1 MKRLAAA
8 TALAGAFLAA
18 VPGLGCAS
26 PARPVV
32 GVVFDCDAAGTRVG
46 SDMAAI
52 RGLRLLFLPNTSSGL
67 PGVALN
73 RGRDTAFFA
82 DCETT
87 FVSGRFDQVL
97 GVEVGPERRLEA
109 ASAQT
114 EGRTVG
120 LILCRHLDEALAGG
134 NMDGRQ
140 PTGDAS
146 LSISY
151 TEDDEA
157 LLWLAFRANSN
168 PSFTS
173 ELSYS
178 GCEFTGSMREWVTP

>member
-1 MKRLAAA
+1 
-8 TALAGAFLAA
+8 
-18 VPGLGCAS
+18 
-26 PARPVV
+26 
-32 GVVFDCDAAGTRVG
+32 
-46 SDMAAI
+46 
-52 RGLRLLFLPNTSSGL
+52 
-67 PGVALN
+67 
-73 RGRDTAFFA
+73 
-82 DCETT
+82 
-87 FVSGRFDQVL
+87 
-97 GVEVGPERRLEA
+97 
-109 ASAQT
+109 
-114 EGRTVG
+114 
-120 LILCRHLDEALAGG
+120 
-134 NMDGRQ
+134 MDGRQ